1 MECNTHN
8 VKITSLEIE
17 NVKRVRAVSLDVS
30 GPLTVIGG
38 RNSQGKTSVLDSIMW
53 ALGGD
58 KYRPS
63 KPVHEGA
70 EKAAIKI
77 ELSNGITVER
87 KGVNSSLTVKGPT
100 GKGGQSLLN
109 EFVSAF
115 ALDLPKFMA
124 ATGTEKAKMLL
135 EVFPGL
141 GKELQRLNEES
152 KRLYNERLAIGQ
164 IADRK
169 AKYAKELPYIDG
181 IPETPLSGA
190 DMAEKMKDALSINA
204 RNDDLRHNVGKIEE
218 QIKGDEYRLE
228 SIGKRVSDLKRQ
240 LVEAEKEFS
249 DKRDYI
255 VAAKSALSNAK
266 AEAAGLQDADTKTIE
281 LELEQIDQINAN
293 VRANFEKAHAEA
305 ESDELKKQY
314 AGITG
319 QLEQVRTD
327 RLKLLSNVKMPL
339 DGLLVDEEGELVYAG
354 QRWDCMSGSEQLRV
368 ATAICA
374 AIKPAC
380 GFVLLDKLESMDV
393 ETLREF
399 GAWLASKNL
408 QAIGTRVGTGSEN
421 SIIIEDGVVVGHGY
435 TGVEVKVEEE
445 EVEVKF

>member
-1 MECNTHN
+1 MDN
-8 VKITSLEIE
+8 VKITSFEIE

-124 ATGTEKAKMLL
+124 ATGIEKAKMLL

-181 IPETPLSGA
+181 VPETPLSGA
-190 DMAEKMKDALSINA
+190 DMAEKMKAALTVNA
-204 RNDDLRHNVGKIEE
+204 RNDEIRNNIGKIEE

-240 LVEAEKEFS
+240 LVEAEKEFA

-255 VAAKSALSNAK
+255 VAAKSALNNAK
-266 AEAAGLQDADTKTIE
+266 AEAAGLQDTDTKSIE
-281 LELEQIDQINAN
+281 SELEQIDQINAN
-293 VRANFEKAHAEA
+293 VRANSEKAHAEA

-314 AGITG
+314 ASITG
-319 QLEQVRTD
+319 QLEQARTD

-408 QAIGTRVGTGSEN
+408 QVIGTRVGTGAEN
-421 SIIIEDGVVVGHGY
+421 SIIIEDGVVVG
-435 TGVEVKVEEE
+435 EE

>member
-1 MECNTHN
+1 MDN

-70 EKAAIKI
+70 EKAAIRI

-181 IPETPLSGA
+181 VPETPLSGA
-190 DMAEKMKDALSINA
+190 DMAEKMKAALTVNA
-204 RNDDLRHNVGKIEE
+204 RNDELRNNVGKIEE

-228 SIGKRVSDLKRQ
+228 SISKRVSDLKRQ
-240 LVEAEKEFS
+240 LKEAEKEYA
-249 DKRDYI
+249 DKKEFIDTKRMGLENI
-255 VAAKSALSNAK
+255 KIAQ
-266 AEAAGLQDADTKTIE
+266 AGLQDTDTSEIE
-281 LELEQIDQINAN
+281 KELEQIDQINAN
-293 VRANFEKAHAEA
+293 VRANSEKAHAEA
-305 ESDELKKQY
+305 EADELKKQY

-327 RLKLLSNVKMPL
+327 RLKLLSNVKIPL
-339 DGLLVDEEGELVYAG
+339 EGLLVDEEGELVYAG

-374 AIKPAC
+374 AIKPTC

-399 GAWLASKNL
+399 GAWLAGKNL

-421 SIIIEDGVVVGHGY
+421 SIIIEDGVVVG
-435 TGVEVKVEEE
+435 EEE
-445 EVEVKF
+445 KEVEVKF

>member
-1 MECNTHN
+1 MDN

-87 KGVNSSLTVKGPT
+87 KGVNGSLTVKGPT

-115 ALDLPKFMA
+115 ALDLPKFMV
-124 ATGTEKAKMLL
+124 ATGIEKAKMLL

-169 AKYAKELPYIDG
+169 AKYAKELPYIEG
-181 IPETPLSGA
+181 VPETPLSGA

-204 RNDDLRHNVGKIEE
+204 RNDDLRRNVGKIEE

-228 SIGKRVSDLKRQ
+228 SIGKRVVDLKRQ
-240 LVEAEKEFS
+240 LVEAEKEFA

-266 AEAAGLQDADTKTIE
+266 AEAAGLQDSDTKSIE
-281 LELEQIDQINAN
+281 SELEQIDQINAN
-293 VRANFEKAHAEA
+293 VRANSEKAHAEA

-314 AGITG
+314 AAITE

-339 DGLLVDEEGELVYAG
+339 YGLLVDEEGELVYAG

-421 SIIIEDGVVVGHGY
+421 SIIIEDGVVV
-435 TGVEVKVEEE
+435 EEE
-445 EVEVKF
+445 KEVEVKF

>member
-1 MECNTHN
+1 MDN

-87 KGVNSSLTVKGPT
+87 KGVNGSLTVKGPT

-115 ALDLPKFMA
+115 ALDLPKFMV
-124 ATGTEKAKMLL
+124 ATGIEKAKMLL

-169 AKYAKELPYIDG
+169 AKYAKELPYIEG
-181 IPETPLSGA
+181 VPETPLSGA

-204 RNDDLRHNVGKIEE
+204 RNDDLRRNVGKIEE

-228 SIGKRVSDLKRQ
+228 SIGKRVTDLKRQ
-240 LVEAEKEFS
+240 LVEAEKEFA

-266 AEAAGLQDADTKTIE
+266 AEAAGLQDSDTKSIE

-293 VRANFEKAHAEA
+293 VRANAEKAHAEA
-305 ESDELKKQY
+305 ESYELKKQY
-314 AGITG
+314 NGITA

-327 RLKLLSNVKMPL
+327 RLKLLSGVAMPL
-339 DGLLVDEEGELVYAG
+339 EGLLVDEEGELVYAG
-354 QRWDCMSGSEQLRV
+354 QRWDCMSSSEQLRV

-421 SIIIEDGVVVGHGY
+421 SIIIEDGVVV
-435 TGVEVKVEEE
+435 EEE
-445 EVEVKF
+445 KEVEVKF